1 MPATLPRSTPSGH
14 SSRYS
19 CHDPVGENGHPEKT
33 LTVQPTNQAGSPLN
47 TVLTAPRVYM
57 VDSYVEVP
65 SEPGL
70 GVTLDWTVVERYRV
84 R

>member
-1 MPATLPRSTPSGH
+1 M
-14 SSRYS
+14 
-19 CHDPVGENGHPEKT
+19 
-33 LTVQPTNQAGSPLN
+33 TVQPTNQAGSPLN